1 MSHPEL
7 SYTGHVRAILTLGLP
22 LVGGHLAQFA
32 IGLTD
37 TIMLGWYG
45 AEQLATLSLA
55 SSLFFTFFLVGS
67 GFAWAV
73 TPLVA
78 SFAAQDDQVMI
89 RRTTRMAL
97 WLSGLFFLFSMPF
110 LWFANPILQVLGQE
124 PQLAEMAQTYLRIAA
139 WGLLPAL
146 GVMTLKSYLSALE
159 RTQVIL
165 WITVLAAIVNGIG
178 NWILIFGNLGAPE
191 LGIRGA
197 AIASTLTQVVSLAGV
212 VIYAHMV
219 LPEHNLW
226 GRFWRPDPEMF
237 ARVFHL
243 GWPIGL
249 TSLAEVGMFVMSALM
264 MGWLGTIALASHGI
278 AVQLAT
284 ATFMVHLGVS
294 NASTVRAGN
303 AFGRG
308 DPGHLARGA
317 GVAFAMSV
325 SISLVAIVIFLLMP
339 ERLVSLFLDP
349 ADPDRAAIIALGVG
363 LLVMAALFQLVDGAQ
378 VIALGLLRGVQDTQA
393 PMIIAGVAYWGVG
406 LTSSYVCGFVLGWG
420 AVGIWTGL
428 VLGLGVAAVLLNLRF
443 WMQALPALRTRTD
456 AG

>member
-1 MSHPEL
+1 MSQPEL
-7 SYTGHVRAILTLGLP
+7 SYSGHVRAILTLGLP

-37 TIMLGWYG
+37 TIMLGRYG

-55 SSLFFTFFLVGS
+55 SSLFFTVFLVGS
-67 GFAWAV
+67 GFAWAI

-97 WLSGLFFLFSMPF
+97 WLSGLFFLFSMPV
-110 LWFANPILQVLGQE
+110 LWFADPILQALGQE
-124 PQLAEMAQTYLRIAA
+124 PKLAGMAQIYLRIAA

-165 WITVLAAIVNGIG
+165 LITVLAAGVNAVG
-178 NWILIFGNLGAPE
+178 NWVLIFGNLGAPE

-212 VIYAHMV
+212 VIYAHRV

-237 ARVFHL
+237 ARVFRL

-264 MGWLGTIALASHGI
+264 MGWLGTVALASHGI

-294 NASTVRAGN
+294 NAATVRAGN

-317 GVAFAMSV
+317 EVALAMSV
-325 SISLVAIVIFLLMP
+325 SVSLVTIVVFLLMP
-339 ERLVSLFLDP
+339 ETLVSLFLAP
-349 ADPDRAAIIALGVG
+349 ADPDRAAIVALGVG
-363 LLVMAALFQLVDGAQ
+363 LLMMAALFQLVDGAQ

-393 PMIIAGVAYWGVG
+393 PMFIAGVAYWGVG

-420 AVGIWTGL
+420 AIGIWTGL
-428 VLGLGVAAVLLNLRF
+428 VLGLGVAAVLLSLRF
-443 WMQALPALRTRTD
+443 WRQALPALRAR
-456 AG
+456 AE